1 MRHIILAVTTA
12 TALISS
18 GALSNGAKAADLY
31 PTPGP
36 VPPAAEAPPPAAVA
50 PPPVAVVP
58 QAPAVVLVEPRCPVV
73 WQCGYRGCGWRPTC
87 APVGADVY
95 YGGPRWGYYGEPLP
109 PELGISSSLARMRL
123 ESDRVLA
130 PFAGTLRGQSAVT

>member
-31 PTPGP
+31 STPQS

-58 QAPAVVLVEPRCPVV
+58 QAPAVVLVEPRCPVM
-73 WQCGYRGCGWRPTC
+73 WQCGYSGCGWRPAC
-87 APVGADVY
+87 APVGGDVY
-95 YGGPRWGYYGEPLP
+95 YGGPRWSYYGGYYRPH
-109 PELGISSSLARMRL
+109 
-123 ESDRVLA
+123 
-130 PFAGTLRGQSAVT
+130 RGHHPNWGYHRHWSG

>member
-1 MRHIILAVTTA
+1 MRHIIPAVTTA
-12 TALISS
+12 TALISL

-31 PTPGP
+31 PTPEP
-36 VPPAAEAPPPAAVA
+36 VPPAAEAPPPAAIA

-73 WQCGYRGCGWRPTC
+73 RQCGYWGCGWRAAC

-95 YGGPRWGYYGEPLP
+95 YRGYAGPRWGYYGGYYRPHW
-109 PELGISSSLARMRL
+109 GHQHWGYHRHWS
-123 ESDRVLA
+123 
-130 PFAGTLRGQSAVT
+130 G